1 MNGFIRELKITF
13 SNFLRNR
20 SGAVAMIY
28 GPMTILLMVAAGL
41 AIDYS
46 RSYLVKK
53 EIGRALDAAVLAAGS
68 LAVTDETAMQELAN
82 RYFQANLSTDTKTKY
97 NPQLS
102 FSITN
107 DEVTVTSTA
116 HVPTIIMKIVGHDYV
131 DVDARSVAGRTLV
144 NIEVALVLDN
154 TGSMSGSKMTS
165 LKSAATTLVN
175 TLYSPEGSDE
185 FVKFTIIPFTGA
197 VNIGTS
203 NNTIWWLDVDG
214 LSAAA
219 QEDYGSNFD
228 YWGESQYDGMTAF
241 EAMAEF
247 EVDWQGCVRARVGTA
262 VNENGDTVDLDL
274 WDIPPNNSNIDTKW
288 APYLKR
294 LQGYYVSSWWSG
306 PQKPSNSQI
315 KSRLNYSGTCPQIP
329 ILPLTNDKTVIL
341 DTIDDM
347 VASGNTSVPI
357 GLIWGW
363 RALSSSEPF
372 TEGAD
377 YDEPNTRK
385 VVVVLTDGQNHH
397 GYYTSDIAS
406 GIYSAYG
413 MPAYDHLGTGW
424 LGDELDNKLATICT
438 NVKSKGILVYSITF
452 QLNDTATQN
461 LMRNCATQDDMYFN
475 SPNGSSLQDA
485 FDQIAT
491 GLQKLQ
497 LKQ

>member
-1 MNGFIRELKITF
+1 MNRFFDKLKIAF
-13 SNFLRNR
+13 NNFLKNR

-28 GPMTILLMVAAGL
+28 GPMTIMLMIAAGL
-41 AIDYS
+41 AVDYS

-68 LAVTDETAMQELAN
+68 LAVTDETAMQELAEK
-82 RYFQANLSTDTKTKY
+82 YFQANLSADTIAKY

-102 FSITN
+102 FAITN

-154 TGSMSGSKMTS
+154 TGSMSGSKMSS
-165 LKSAATTLVN
+165 LKSAATTLVD
-175 TLYSPEGSDE
+175 TLYAPEGSDE
-185 FVKFTIIPFTGA
+185 FVQFSIIPFTGA
-197 VNIGTS
+197 VNIGTN
-203 NNTIWWLDVDG
+203 NNTAWWLDVDG
-214 LSAAA
+214 DSTAA
-219 QEDYGSNFD
+219 QEDYGSDYD
-228 YWGESQYDGMTAF
+228 YWGDAQYYGMTAF
-241 EAMAEF
+241 EAMSKF
-247 EVDWQGCVRARVGTA
+247 NVNWQGCVRSRVGTA
-262 VNENGDTVDLDL
+262 VNENGDNVDLDV
-274 WDIPPNNSNIDTKW
+274 WDIPPSNSNVDTKW

-306 PQKPSNSQI
+306 PQKPSDNQI
-315 KSRLNYSGTCPQIP
+315 RSWLNYSGTCPAIP
-329 ILPLTNDKTVIL
+329 ILPLTNNQSQIL

-347 VASGNTSVPI
+347 VASGNTSVPV

-363 RALSSSEPF
+363 RALSSDEPF
-372 TEGAD
+372 TEGSEYGAA
-377 YDEPNTRK
+377 NTRK
-385 VVVVLTDGQNHH
+385 VIVVLTDGENNM
-397 GYYTSDIAS
+397 GYYSSSTTS
-406 GIYSAYG
+406 GIYSSYG

-424 LGDELDNKLATICT
+424 LGDQLDTKLAAICS